1 VTSCFKIAREER
13 EKKEGRKMGRGREN
27 GKGEKERKGKRGGG
41 VRDGGR
47 GREEKKRGEG
57 LGAAVVFTF
66 FKREVQDFWPE
77 FFASN
82 SSFGQ
87 PKGRQL

>member
-1 VTSCFKIAREER
+1 
-13 EKKEGRKMGRGREN
+13 MGRGREN
-27 GKGEKERKGKRGGG
+27 GKGKKERKGKRGGGEGGGGQRGGKGG

-87 PKGRQL
+87 LKGRQL